1 MHPPSSRLA
10 CLFNLSAFVRFMPV
24 LAQGRDSPLLPSFI
38 GLILMGLTAFIT
50 TVVVEAVYFVCHLWR
65 CLFDGSALSFS
76 WVEPLPAAGIYTSVV
91 LLMGFITGRLMSR
104 ASEEELDSVRETC
117 AALPMS
123 VHSGLPAE

>member
-1 MHPPSSRLA
+1 
-10 CLFNLSAFVRFMPV
+10 
-24 LAQGRDSPLLPSFI
+24 
-38 GLILMGLTAFIT
+38 MGLTAFIT

-65 CLFDGSALSFS
+65 YLFDGSALSFS
-76 WVEPLPAAGIYTSVV
+76 CVEPLPAAGIYTSVV